1 MSPLWSWPWSK
12 TKESWHEHGDSTQH
26 RSDLRGL
33 ALAAWG
39 IAVIR
44 AEMARWRRDDN
55 HT

>member
-1 MSPLWSWPWSK
+1 MSTVIRLNIAVISA
-12 TKESWHEHGDSTQH
+12 
-26 RSDLRGL
+26 GL